1 MKNFFIIA
9 QFFDFLLS
17 TNLIRP
23 ESQNLLYSKLDFFDY
38 NLFSH
43 KLFLNFYQNGGI
55 ENYVNLEYTQSYAYK
70 QFLFLSKEKKI
81 TYDSLKNF
89 LLNFKDS
96 NKILKSEDNISLM
109 QKPNKM
115 MQHVNGYA
123 IIRSFAYLINNLDNK
138 DSFEES
144 IRIARL
150 ANNHPIEVIGTYIL
164 HLSMKYINKN
174 KNPYKLFNIILD
186 ELEELQDKSNSK
198 RKVLMGEGN
207 EKEFDKFLIEI
218 TANLFEFVRINYV
231 NKIPNKIVKDNI
243 INTEYINFVSQIIY
257 NNYTNKK
264 NVFIC
269 GNAASVIF
277 VAIDLY
283 IEYFK
288 LYLERE
294 IIPINKIIM
303 SLAGILGFSH
313 HSTLIFSYFIYLL
326 DDKKFINSIS
336 KKIYK
341 TIK

>member
-1 MKNFFIIA
+1 M
-9 QFFDFLLS
+9 
-17 TNLIRP
+17 
-23 ESQNLLYSKLDFFDY
+23 
-38 NLFSH
+38 
-43 KLFLNFYQNGGI
+43 
-55 ENYVNLEYTQSYAYK
+55 
-70 QFLFLSKEKKI
+70 
-81 TYDSLKNF
+81 
-89 LLNFKDS
+89 
-96 NKILKSEDNISLM
+96 
-109 QKPNKM
+109 
-115 MQHVNGYA
+115 
-123 IIRSFAYLINNLDNK
+123 NK